1 MRSIGVFWKDQG
13 NKSPEVNCYPCPYII
28 DDMALDLPKK
38 QKSAP
43 YKFELQINLWN
54 IKVKD
59 IPSGNETTFKAIDFG
74 IVCPLTTQEIAF
86 VFPFKIGKDDFQ
98 DLAKCL
104 SENSDLLCTVF
115 NEELKSESVPG
126 RSYHAIECEKFKYL
140 MYELSEEN
148 IIDDCYDEKTN
159 TSILTFRIN
168 YTFAKDQIENC
179 QLFVR
184 FRLKLN
190 DLKCFAV
197 KKDVSNDWLQSAFSS
212 TYMFDIR
219 INDVRELSKK
229 KLELEE
235 YKGFS
240 LPKFTKIHFF
250 YMSDSEETIENGSS
264 IKLDSRLL
272 ENERWHSYLGKNIEF
287 TSSNVAHHWKK
298 AIKEESKY
306 QKVMNK
312 KENVQ
317 YTFGNYQPTFD
328 NFTLFFK
335 TEFSEAKNKRI
346 AYYIFIVLLLGII
359 TSTIVSLVNSIKDYG
374 IIFLIGLLI
383 TSSVIVYRCVFCKH
397 VIR

>member
-1 MRSIGVFWKDQG
+1 
-13 NKSPEVNCYPCPYII
+13 
-28 DDMALDLPKK
+28 
-38 QKSAP
+38 
-43 YKFELQINLWN
+43 
-54 IKVKD
+54 
-59 IPSGNETTFKAIDFG
+59 
-74 IVCPLTTQEIAF
+74 
-86 VFPFKIGKDDFQ
+86 
-98 DLAKCL
+98 
-104 SENSDLLCTVF
+104 
-115 NEELKSESVPG
+115 
-126 RSYHAIECEKFKYL
+126 